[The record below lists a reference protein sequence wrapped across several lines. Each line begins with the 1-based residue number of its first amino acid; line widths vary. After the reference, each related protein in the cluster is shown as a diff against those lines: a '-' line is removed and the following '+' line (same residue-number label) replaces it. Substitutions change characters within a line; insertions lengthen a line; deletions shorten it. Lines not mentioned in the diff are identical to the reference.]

1 MPRDGRR
8 FYDSVVRK
16 QDDIRPERTR
26 DLQPQADRKRRN
38 AAHWVH
44 AKFTG
49 SVDLARMENL
59 VTAKIKSR
67 NKADESKLC
76 TAFLGWVD
84 RHFGDDLASVT
95 IQYRYDHRR
104 SWREPEAGARG
115 IERRCARAAAPGG
128 C

>member
-1 MPRDGRR
+1 MKLLQIVPRDGRR
-8 FYDSVVRK
+8 FYDSIVRK
-16 QDDIRPERTR
+16 QDDIRKNGRGTFS
-26 DLQPQADRKRRN
+26 RKGPKRAN

-49 SVDLARMENL
+49 SVDLARSVN
-59 VTAKIKSR
+59 VVNAKVKSR

-95 IQYRYDHRR
+95 IQYH
-104 SWREPEAGARG
+104 
-115 IERRCARAAAPGG
+115 
-128 C
+128 

>member
-1 MPRDGRR
+1 MKLLQIVPRDGRR
-8 FYDSVVRK
+8 FYDSIVRK
-16 QDDIRPERTR
+16 QDDIHKNGRGTFS
-26 DLQPQADRKRRN
+26 RKGPKRAN

-49 SVDLARMENL
+49 SVDLARSAN
-59 VTAKIKSR
+59 VVNAKVKSR

-95 IQYRYDHRR
+95 IQYR
-104 SWREPEAGARG
+104 
-115 IERRCARAAAPGG
+115 
-128 C
+128 

>member
-1 MPRDGRR
+1 MKVLQIVPRDGRR

-16 QDDIRPERTR
+16 QDDIHRNGRGTFSRKGP
-26 DLQPQADRKRRN
+26 KRRN

-49 SVDLARMENL
+49 SVDLARTENV

-67 NKADESKLC
+67 NKTDESKLC

-95 IQYRYDHRR
+95 IQYR
-104 SWREPEAGARG
+104 
-115 IERRCARAAAPGG
+115 
-128 C
+128 